1 MLVRKSA
8 SPVKPARVVVLGAG
22 GFLAP
27 ELVCSL
33 SQDGIPV
40 RAIGSTEVDLTSDAA
55 AEKLAAEFRPDD
67 AIVMVAGLTPDK
79 GRDTRALMKNLRMAE
94 TVCAAL
100 ERVKPAH
107 FLYVSSDGVYDGR
120 FSSLLDEESPCG
132 ADDLYCVM
140 HIAREKML
148 GQTCRALLLPL
159 AILRPCAIYGPADT
173 HNSYG
178 PNRFI
183 RSAHQSGKIT
193 LFGGGEEKRH
203 HVYVTDVAEIIKLC
217 ILHGSTGV
225 INAVTGD
232 SVSFCEI
239 AERIAAATGIKVT
252 IERLP
257 RSAPIV
263 HRNFDISALVRAFPY
278 LRVTPLDLGL
288 SWTMEGMFPRR

>member
-1 MLVRKSA
+1 
-8 SPVKPARVVVLGAG
+8 VLGAG

-27 ELVCSL
+27 ELVRL
-33 SQDGIPV
+33 LEQDGIPV
-40 RAIGSTEVDLTSDAA
+40 RAIGSVEVDLTSDAA
-55 AEKLAAEFRPDD
+55 VEKLAAEFRPDD
-67 AIVMVAGLTPDK
+67 SVVMAAALTPDK
-79 GRDTRALMKNLRMAE
+79 GRDIRALMKNLRMAE

-107 FLYVSSDGVYDGR
+107 FLYISSDGVYDGR
-120 FSSLLDEESPCG
+120 FSSVLDEESPCE
-132 ADDLYCVM
+132 AEDLYCVM

-148 GQTCRALLLPL
+148 GQTCRARNLPF
-159 AILRPCAIYGPADT
+159 AVIRPCAIYGPADT

-183 RSAHQSGKIT
+183 RSARQSGKIT

-203 HVYVTDVAEIIKLC
+203 HVYVEDVAEIIRLC

-239 AERIAAATGIKVT
+239 AEKIAAATGTTVT

-257 RSAPIV
+257 RGAPVV
-263 HRNFDISALVRAFPY
+263 HRNFDTSALVRAFPY
-278 LRVTPLDLGL
+278 FRVTPLDLGL
-288 SWTMEGMFPRR
+288 SRTIERMFPRQ